1 MVRLLQG
8 LLLMLQTL
16 LLRWYSM
23 TFDNIREEIEMSLTV
38 VKGNFFKRP
47 EFGHRFRELRNAPA
61 SEKTRR
67 KTEQF
72 AIEALQWLI
81 DYKHV
86 RSVTA
91 TATYQR
97 DDRLLLHVE
106 AVLYVGETVTFE
118 RFVEVSDGH

>member
-1 MVRLLQG
+1 
-8 LLLMLQTL
+8 
-16 LLRWYSM
+16 M
-23 TFDNIREEIEMSLTV
+23 TFENVKEEIEMSLTV
-38 VKGNFFKRP
+38 AKGSFFKKP
-47 EFGHRFRELRNAPA
+47 EFGHRFRELRKAPA

-72 AIEALQWLI
+72 ALEALQWLI